1 VPLDPRFVPQ
11 AGPQRLGDILAA
23 AAAQCGADAEIRFTG
38 IASLDEAGPG
48 DVAYFDNRRY
58 LDRLTATKAG
68 AVLVAENFAGRL
80 PAGSLGLVTRTPAL
94 GFARVARLFHPPLAP
109 KSGIHPTAVIEAGVL
124 LGPGC
129 EVGPYAV
136 IGAGAELG
144 AGCLI
149 GPHAVVGPGTV
160 LGEGCVLHAHTSVTH
175 CLAGRR
181 VVLHPGARVGQE
193 GFGFVP
199 TPEGRFETMP
209 QLGRVVLGDEVEI
222 GANAT
227 IDRGALGDT
236 VIGAGTRIDNLVMLG
251 HNVKTGRGCIL
262 VSQTGISGSTELGD
276 YVSIAGQAGLAGHLR
291 IGSFARVGSRAGVMH
306 DVPEKTD
313 VIGEPAEPVREFWR
327 NQALL
332 KRLLAQAK
340 TGGKAE

>member
-1 VPLDPRFVPQ
+1 VALDPRFAPG

-23 AAAQCGADAEIRFTG
+23 GAARCDADPERRFAG
-38 IASLDEAGPG
+38 IAPLDEAGPEA
-48 DVAYFDNRRY
+48 VSYLDNRRY
-58 LDRLTATKAG
+58 LDRLSATRAG
-68 AVLVAENFAGRL
+68 AVLVAESFAERVPPGCL
-80 PAGSLGLVTRTPAL
+80 ALITRAPAL
-94 GFARVARLFHPPLAP
+94 GFARVARLFHPPAP
-109 KSGIHPTAVIEAGVL
+109 AVPGIHPTAAIGEGAQI
-124 LGPGC
+124 GPGC
-129 EVGPYAV
+129 EIGPYAV

-144 AGCLI
+144 AGCRI
-149 GPHAVVGPGTV
+149 GPHAVIGPGCV
-160 LGEGCVLHAHTSVTH
+160 LGEGCVLHAHSSLSH
-175 CLAGRR
+175 CLAGRH

-236 VIGAGTRIDNLVMLG
+236 VLGAGTRIDNLVMIG
-251 HNVKTGRGCIL
+251 HNVKAGRGCIM
-262 VSQTGISGSTELGD
+262 VSQAGISGSTELGD

-306 DVPEKTD
+306 DVAEKTD
-313 VIGEPAEPVREFWR
+313 VLGEPAEPVREFWR
-327 NQALL
+327 KQALL
-332 KRLLAQAK
+332 KRLLTPGKA
-340 TGGKAE
+340 GGKAE